1 MKSLILYSS
10 VVGNFFASNDH
21 LAAVVEAARATVG
34 DDVWKRGF
42 SGIDPKG
49 ATVAAKKALQ
59 DAGIAPIKLE
69 GELVHIGF
77 VENRDAAGNSYPKLR
92 VGLHYLDDQYLLSL
106 DLKSDVAQR
115 LVVKL
120 DNCEYGDYIRISAW
134 PTPVERG
141 GRQYINHAAS
151 IKDSEGKEIPA
162 NSEFSA
168 KVKAQT
174 EAVEQTLKAAGITD
188 KKVVAT
194 AKATRRIEA
203 HKELLLSIQ
212 ARFVEA
218 NAQHA

>member
-10 VVGNFFASNDH
+10 VVGNFYASNDQ
-21 LAAVVEAARATVG
+21 LASVVDTARVLVG
-34 DDVWKRGF
+34 EDVWKRGF
-42 SGIDPKG
+42 SGLDPKG

-59 DAGIAPIKLE
+59 DAGISPIKLE

-77 VENRDAAGNSYPKLR
+77 VENRDNSGNTYPKLR
-92 VGLHYLDDQYLLSL
+92 VGLQNLDDQYLLSL

-120 DNCEYGDYIRISAW
+120 DNCEHGDYIRISAW

-168 KVKAQT
+168 QVKAQT
-174 EAVEQTLKAAGITD
+174 ESVEATLKAAGITD

-203 HKELLLSIQ
+203 HKDLLLSIQ